1 MSILAWRDALAVRC
15 ISRLFPVNKR
25 GDRPECLTPDQAAAL
40 QRPYVAGDTQG
51 RGEMVGLATTIK
63 EACLSGALPCVEVVK
78 FISPPAP
85 PTQEKHPFASVEWLS
100 ELSPQ
105 QIASPQ
111 LGKKTEEPR
120 EYFIKPVDLLAWFNS
135 CELVPTQHLSAWF
148 KSQGVALATES
159 SSAPETPAI
168 KKGDVTDWP
177 SLVRYRQQFVKLD
190 AQKRPGWPVEH
201 IAILGAA
208 LKAEKASHSKGAT
221 KRVAS
226 ELGIRGQRVT
236 ELLEREDYKDWVE
249 RSAVPAIQATANVF
263 AGLGD
268 KSA

>member
-1 MSILAWRDALAVRC
+1 MSILAWRDALELC
-15 ISRLFPVNKR
+15 HIKR
-25 GDRPECLTPDQAAAL
+25 QLTHEEKAAGWPPAL
-40 QRPYVAGDTQG
+40 EIEVLTYMQRPLNLGNEENPKLTQALYEAIKADCEKEAIPYGLKKRPVVIDSYCGDADFYPNEDLLDYVERTNPTKQTLIEDREFYTLTAA
-51 RGEMVGLATTIK
+51 VFSSWLATNGQAPSVHIK
-63 EACLSGALPCVEVVK
+63 
-78 FISPPAP
+78 
-85 PTQEKHPFASVEWLS
+85 
-100 ELSPQ
+100 
-105 QIASPQ
+105 
-111 LGKKTEEPR
+111 
-120 EYFIKPVDLLAWFNS
+120 
-135 CELVPTQHLSAWF
+135 AWF

-249 RSAVPAIQATANVF
+249 RSASPLNRMYQS
-263 AGLGD
+263 AGCNP

>member
-15 ISRLFPVNKR
+15 ISRLFPADKR
-25 GDRPECLTPDQAAAL
+25 GDWPDCLTPGQAAAL
-40 QRPYVAGDTQG
+40 QRPYVGDDTQG
-51 RGEMVGLATTIK
+51 RRQMNALALVIK
-63 EACLSGALPCVEVVK
+63 EACLSGALPCGEEVKV
-78 FISPPAP
+78 ISPPAP
-85 PTQEKHPFASVEWLS
+85 PVQEKNYFASAEWLS
-100 ELSPQ
+100 EFSPQ
-105 QIASPQ
+105 SIASPQ
-111 LGKKTEEPR
+111 LNKKTKEHR

-135 CELVPTQHLSAWF
+135 CELVPTQHLAAWF
-148 KSQGVALATES
+148 KAQGVALATES

-201 IAILGAA
+201 IVILGAA

-226 ELGIRGQRVT
+226 CCIPDDHMVA
-236 ELLEREDYKDWVE
+236 Y
-249 RSAVPAIQATANVF
+249 
-263 AGLGD
+263 
-268 KSA
+268 